1 MKTKLSKKFLL
12 LILLFLLI
20 PSMGLSDTID
30 DGIKQH
36 EQERKA
42 RQEKFM
48 SMEKAEGKGFLS
60 IPFGASKDE
69 VYEELRLIA
78 TNLNLWNSDDFIS
91 LSEFKLGELSVEVLF
106 YFDHEMKFYSF
117 EFHTPEWDASGFEPH
132 VLEDAEHLKA
142 IFKNKYGP
150 PAKCTKPALGILN
163 IRDGYTRYYC
173 EWKKVAGQSKFI
185 GLTTRDFKYYAVGS
199 VESISRLKIYE
210 AYLKQ
215 QKEKEALEGAKGF

>member
-1 MKTKLSKKFLL
+1 
-12 LILLFLLI
+12 
-20 PSMGLSDTID
+20 MGLTDTTDIE
-30 DGIKQH
+30 IKQH
-36 EQERKA
+36 EQEIKA

-48 SMEKAEGKGFLS
+48 SMEKTEGKGFLN
-60 IPFGASKDE
+60 IPFGASRDE
-69 VYEELRLIA
+69 VYEELRLIKPA
-78 TNLNLWNSDDFIS
+78 LGSAPNENERDSDHIII
-91 LSEFKLGELSVEVLF
+91 LSDFKLGELSVEVLF

-117 EFHTPEWDASGFEPH
+117 EFHTPEWNASGFESH